1 MFWKRKNER
10 KQKQKVCKTKC
21 RNIKGNLINY
31 TLFEVKILKKG
42 LRQEIVATDD
52 KSIRDVLAS
61 GYKILSRRYNELL

>member
-1 MFWKRKNER
+1 MRESKNKKFA
-10 KQKQKVCKTKC
+10 KQNVEY
-21 RNIKGNLINY
+21 IKGNLINY

-61 GYKILSRRYNELL
+61 GYKILSRRYNELLELR

>member
-10 KQKQKVCKTKC
+10 KQKQKVEY
-21 RNIKGNLINY
+21 IKGNLINY

>member
-1 MFWKRKNER
+1 MRESKNKKFA
-10 KQKQKVCKTKC
+10 KQNVEY
-21 RNIKGNLINY
+21 IKGNLINY

-52 KSIRDVLAS
+52 KYIRDVLAS

>member
-1 MFWKRKNER
+1 MRESKNKKFA
-10 KQKQKVCKTKC
+10 KQNVEY
-21 RNIKGNLINY
+21 IKGNLINY